1 MAEYSLWQMA
11 VEKKLIG
18 KKNRLT
24 TPCTEIYLHS
34 IKSSDIRLNFS
45 KLVEEIQQ
53 KKTPLISS

>member
-1 MAEYSLWQMA
+1 MA